1 MRVAYLEPREGADGT
16 NAAGTAAIVKALERH
31 VELERFSVRGGEFA
45 DSRLI
50 KAKRFDRILGVFE
63 NCGDL
68 VHGMRVVRRLGGVAV
83 LHGWKL
89 DRLAEER
96 SPALG
101 RGGFGGMLAAL
112 RHGGVREML
121 DWRTG
126 SSAELALNRGVVRWA
141 DAFLVE
147 HMSLAHK
154 VQDER
159 NTPTAIQMVPV
170 RIDRSNAE
178 AVAERWFEALELLPC
193 HRAGAKSL
201 LASAIEGAD
210 ADRAARAAEEA
221 LAEANARAAEDR

>member
-1 MRVAYLEPREGADGT
+1 MRVAYLEPRLEADGT
-16 NAAGTAAIVKALERH
+16 NAASTAAIVKALEQH
-31 VELERFSVRGGEFA
+31 VELERFSAPGGEFK

-68 VHGMRVVRRLGGVAV
+68 VHGMRVLRRLGGVAV
-83 LHGWKL
+83 LHGWRL
-89 DRLAEER
+89 DELAREC

-101 RGGFGGMLAAL
+101 RGGLGGIIAAL

-126 SSAELALNRGVVRWA
+126 SSAELVLNRGVVRWA

-170 RIDRSNAE
+170 RMDHQGAD
-178 AVAERWFEALELLPC
+178 AVAERWVEALEFLPC

-201 LASAIEGAD
+201 LATAIEGAD
-210 ADRAARAAEEA
+210 AERKARAAEDA
-221 LAEANARAAEDR
+221 LAEANERAARER

>member
-16 NAAGTAAIVKALERH
+16 NASSTAAIVKALEQY
-31 VELERFSVRGGEFA
+31 VELERFSAPGGEFT
-45 DSRLI
+45 DSRSI
-50 KAKRFDRILGVFE
+50 KPKRFDRILGVFE

-68 VHGMRVVRRLGGVAV
+68 VHGMAVMRRLGGVAV
-83 LHGWKL
+83 LHGWRL
-89 DRLAEER
+89 DRLAQER

-101 RGGFGGMLAAL
+101 RGGLGGILAAL

-121 DWRTG
+121 AWRTG

-141 DAFLVE
+141 DAFMVE

-159 NTPTAIQMVPV
+159 NAPTAIQMVPV
-170 RIDRSNAE
+170 RIDKSSAE
-178 AVAERWFEALELLPC
+178 AVAERWAEALQGLPC

-201 LASAIEGAD
+201 LGTAIQGAD

-221 LAEANARAAEDR
+221 LAEANAKAAEER

>member
-1 MRVAYLEPREGADGT
+1 MRVAYLEPRESADGT
-16 NAAGTAAIVKALERH
+16 NAASTAAIVKALEQH
-31 VELERFSVRGGEFA
+31 VELERFSARGGEFT

-68 VHGMRVVRRLGGVAV
+68 VHGMQVMRRFGGVAV
-83 LHGWKL
+83 LHGWRL
-89 DRLAEER
+89 DRLAQER
-96 SPALG
+96 SPALA
-101 RGGFGGMLAAL
+101 RGGLGGIFAAL

-121 DWRTG
+121 AWRVGT
-126 SSAELALNRGVVRWA
+126 SAELVMNRGVVRWA

-147 HMSLAHK
+147 HISLAHK

-170 RIDRSNAE
+170 RIDRSSAE
-178 AVAERWFEALELLPC
+178 AVAERWAEALTLLPC

-210 ADRAARAAEEA
+210 ADRAGRQAEEA
-221 LAEANARAAEDR
+221 LADANADAAKHR